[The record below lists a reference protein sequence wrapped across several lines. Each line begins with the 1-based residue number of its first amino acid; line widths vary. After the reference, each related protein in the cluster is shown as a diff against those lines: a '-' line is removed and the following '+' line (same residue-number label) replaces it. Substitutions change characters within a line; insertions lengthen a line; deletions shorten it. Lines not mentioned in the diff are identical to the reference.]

1 MRRVVIVGASLAA
14 AHAIEALR
22 QEGFQGDITLV
33 GAEPHLP
40 YDRPPLSKAALQYGP
55 DSSELLLR
63 PPQWYVEHAVDLRLG
78 QPARALDPRAR
89 RITLEDGTELP
100 YDGLV
105 IATGSQARTLGP
117 AGQATPVNTLRTLD
131 DCLALHERLTP
142 GRHMVVIGGGFI
154 GLEVAATVRRM
165 GLDVSVVEMAPAPL
179 TRVLGDEV
187 GHWFSKYQEANGVRL
202 HCGSVLDGMESSSR
216 GTKVSLL
223 DGVSLSADLVV
234 AGVGARPATDWLEG
248 SGLALSDGVLCDAS
262 LRTAA
267 HGVVAAGD
275 IARWYNPLFDEEMRV
290 EQWSNAVEQG
300 RHAATTLLGADGTYA
315 SVPYFWSDQFDA
327 KMRFVGRANA
337 AEDVHIERSDDASL
351 VALFGRDGVIRG
363 ALCVNAPRQLALYR
377 KAILDRVPWGDVAR
391 NGG

>member
-14 AHAIEALR
+14 THAIEALR
-22 QEGFQGDITLV
+22 QEGYQGDITLV

-40 YDRPPLSKAALQYGP
+40 YDRPPLSKAALQDGP
-55 DSSELLLR
+55 DTTELLLR

-78 QPARALDPRAR
+78 QPATALDPGLR
-89 RITLEDGTELP
+89 RVTLEDGTELP
-100 YDGLV
+100 YEGLV
-105 IATGSQARTLGP
+105 IATGSQARSLGP
-117 AGQATPVNTLRTLD
+117 ADQGVPVNTLRTLD
-131 DCLALHERLTP
+131 HCLTLHEQLAP

-165 GLDVSVVEMAPAPL
+165 GLDVSVVEMAPVPL

-187 GHWFSKYQEANGVRL
+187 GHWFSKYQEGNGVRL
-202 HCGSVLDGMESSSR
+202 HCGSVLDGMEPSSG
-216 GTKVSLL
+216 GTRVRLL

-248 SGLALSDGVLCDAS
+248 SGLALSDGVLCDSS

-267 HGVVAAGD
+267 PGVVAAGD
-275 IARWYNPLFDEEMRV
+275 IVRWYNPLFDEEMRV

-300 RHAATTLLGADGTYA
+300 RHAATTLLGTDEPYA
-315 SVPYFWSDQFDA
+315 PVPYFWSDQFDA

-337 AEDVHIERSDDASL
+337 ADHVHIERSDESSL

-363 ALCVNAPRQLALYR
+363 ALCVNAPRQLAVYR
-377 KAILDRVPWGDVAR
+377 KAILERIPWGDVVR
-391 NGG
+391 NDG

>member
-14 AHAIEALR
+14 THAIEALR

-55 DSSELLLR
+55 DSCELLLR
-63 PPQWYVEHAVDLRLG
+63 PPQWYIEHAVDLRLG
-78 QPARALDPRAR
+78 QPATALDPTAR

-105 IATGSQARTLGP
+105 IATGSQARTLSPG
-117 AGQATPVNTLRTLD
+117 GQAAPVSTLRTLD
-131 DCLALHERLTP
+131 DCRALHERLTP

-187 GHWFSKYQEANGVRL
+187 GNWFSKYQKANGVLL
-202 HCGSVLDGMESSSR
+202 HCGSALDGMEPSSL
-216 GTKVSLL
+216 GTKVSLV
-223 DGVSLSADLVV
+223 DGVSLAADLVV
-234 AGVGARPATDWLEG
+234 AGVGARPSTDWLEG
-248 SGLALSDGVLCDAS
+248 SGLTLSDGVLCDSS

-267 HGVVAAGD
+267 PGVVAAGD

-300 RHAATTLLGADGTYA
+300 RHAAITLLGADDAYA
-315 SVPYFWSDQFDA
+315 SVPYSWSDQFDA

-337 AEDVHIERSDDASL
+337 AERVHIEHSDDASL

-363 ALCVNAPRQLALYR
+363 ALCVNAPRKLAFYR
-377 KAILDRVPWGDVAR
+377 KAILDRTPWRDVVR
-391 NGG
+391 DGG